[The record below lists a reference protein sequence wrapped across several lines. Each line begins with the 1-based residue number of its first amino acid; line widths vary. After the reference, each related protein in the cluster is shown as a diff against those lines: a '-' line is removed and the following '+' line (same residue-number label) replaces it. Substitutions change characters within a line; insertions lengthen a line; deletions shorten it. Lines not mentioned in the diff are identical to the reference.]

1 METSDCLQREH
12 SEINC
17 RELTAIELYS
27 HIYYRAL
34 PLLLYHFSG
43 YPPHQDI
50 IIIVS
55 YLRISTK
62 VEGESEEDELDIFS
76 PMTTDPSE
84 EPNVVSLLMRE
95 GVRRRGVVRQSGS
108 ASLSPPTRNIV
119 TEEPSRELQ
128 LRNHVLTSPIETM
141 EVVVDLNTEEGG
153 EEHLVVLTTLTYSG
167 NNVLTIQPDFS
178 WSGRPYRSVVSRTS
192 HHVI

>member
-1 METSDCLQREH
+1 M
-12 SEINC
+12 
-17 RELTAIELYS
+17 
-27 HIYYRAL
+27 
-34 PLLLYHFSG
+34 
-43 YPPHQDI
+43 
-50 IIIVS
+50 
-55 YLRISTK
+55 
-62 VEGESEEDELDIFS
+62 EGESEEDELDIFS

-95 GVRRRGVVRQSGS
+95 GVRRRGVGRQSGS
-108 ASLSPPTRNIV
+108 ATQAPPSRNIV

-141 EVVVDLNTEEGG
+141 EVRVDLNTEEGG

-178 WSGRPYRSVVSRTS
+178 WSGRPYRSVVQSPYHY
-192 HHVI
+192 HHYHYHYHHYHYHYHYH